1 MKRNSIVIAVL
12 LVFGWFVWMR
22 VPGVSGGDAGVG
34 QPAPTWRARTL
45 EGQEIGSKTLAGKVV
60 IVDFWATWCP
70 PCRKE
75 IPGFIALQKQYAER
89 GLVIVGAS
97 VDRGG
102 SEVVK
107 KFASEQGVNY
117 PMIMAAPEMVGAFG
131 EVIGQIRGIPT
142 TVVIGRGGKIVF
154 THVGYASKETFEK
167 VILSQLNTN

>member
-131 EVIGQIRGIPT
+131 EVIDLPVELKQLESESFVRVLNVRLADGSLATIPRAN
-142 TVVIGRGGKIVF
+142 VEII
-154 THVGYASKETFEK
+154 EE
-167 VILSQLNTN
+167 